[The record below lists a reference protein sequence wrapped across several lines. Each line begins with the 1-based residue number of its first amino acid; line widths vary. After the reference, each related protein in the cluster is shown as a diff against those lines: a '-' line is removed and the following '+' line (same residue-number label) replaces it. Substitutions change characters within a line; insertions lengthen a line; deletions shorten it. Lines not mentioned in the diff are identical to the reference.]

1 MIPLA
6 RPMIGDAEIDAVA
19 AVLRS
24 GRLTSGPQ
32 VEAFEE
38 EFASTIGAH
47 HAAAVSNGTV
57 ALELALRALG
67 VGPGDQVVVPSF
79 TFVATANAVRL
90 SGAEVVF
97 ADVDPVS
104 YCVSADTVGPLIGPR
119 TVAVVAV
126 HLYGN
131 LADPV
136 GLATLCRRHHLALVE
151 DAAQALGAATET
163 APAGSLGTIAA
174 FSFYPTKNITTGEGG
189 MVTTSD
195 PQLAD
200 RVARLRNHGSRVRH
214 EHEMVGTNARMT
226 EMAAAIGRVQLGR
239 LEGWQEQ
246 RTRNAGAY
254 DVALEGVAGTPQ
266 VAEGTRHAYH
276 LYTIRCHDRGA
287 TIDALDDAGVGYG
300 VYYETPCHRQKPY
313 LETGADL
320 PVTDRL
326 AADVLSIPVRPDL
339 TDAERDVVI
348 DAVSPGG
355 GRR

>member
-1 MIPLA
+1 
-6 RPMIGDAEIDAVA
+6 MIGEAEIDAVA
-19 AVLRS
+19 AVLHS

-38 EFASTIGAH
+38 EFAATVGAR
-47 HAAAVSNGTV
+47 HAAAVSSGTT

-67 VGPGDQVVVPSF
+67 IGPGDQVIVPSF
-79 TFVATANAVRL
+79 TFIATANAVRL
-90 SGAEVVF
+90 TGAEAVF

-104 YCVSADTVGPLIGPR
+104 YCVSADTVETLIGPR

-136 GLATLCRRHHLALVE
+136 GLAALCRRHRLALVE

-163 APAGSLGTIAA
+163 TPAGSLGTIAA

-195 PQLAD
+195 QHLAD
-200 RVARLRNHGSRVRH
+200 RVALLRNHGSRRRY

-239 LEGWQEQ
+239 LEGWQRQ
-246 RTRNAGAY
+246 RTENAHSY
-254 DVALEGVAGTPQ
+254 DVALSGVVATPR

-276 LYTIRCHDRGA
+276 LYTIRSHDRGA
-287 TIDALDDAGVGYG
+287 TIEALADAGVGYG
-300 VYYETPCHRQKPY
+300 IYYETPCHRQKPY

-326 AADVLSIPVRPDL
+326 AADVVSIPVRPDL
-339 TDAERDVVI
+339 TEAERDIVI
-348 DAVSPGG
+348 DALSRAG

>member
-1 MIPLA
+1 MIPLS
-6 RPMIGDAEIDAVA
+6 RPMIGEAEIDAVA

-38 EFASTIGAH
+38 EFASTIGAR
-47 HAAAVSNGTV
+47 HASAVSNGTT
-57 ALELALRALG
+57 ALEIALRALG
-67 VGPGDQVVVPSF
+67 VGPGDEVVVPSF
-79 TFVATANAVRL
+79 TFIATANAVRL
-90 SGAEVVF
+90 TGAEAVF
-97 ADVDPVS
+97 ADVDPFS
-104 YCVSADTVGPLIGPR
+104 YCVSADTVEALIGPR

-131 LADPV
+131 LADPT
-136 GLATLCRRHHLALVE
+136 GLATLCHRHQLALVE

-163 APAGSLGTIAA
+163 TPAGSLGTIAA

-200 RVARLRNHGSRVRH
+200 RVALLRNHGSRRRY

-246 RTRNAGAY
+246 RTRNALIY
-254 DVALEGVAGTPQ
+254 DAALEDVVGTPH

-287 TIDALDDAGVGYG
+287 TIGALADAGVGYG
-300 VYYETPCHRQKPY
+300 IYYETPCHRQKPY
-313 LETGADL
+313 LEAGADL
-320 PVTDRL
+320 PVTERL
-326 AADVLSIPVRPDL
+326 ATEVLSIPVRPDL
-339 TDAERDVVI
+339 TDAERDIVI
-348 DAVSPGG
+348 AAVSRGG

>member
-1 MIPLA
+1 
-6 RPMIGDAEIDAVA
+6 MIGEAEIDAAA

-24 GRLTSGPQ
+24 GRLTAGPQ
-32 VEAFEE
+32 VEAFED
-38 EFASTIGAH
+38 EFAATVGAR
-47 HAAAVSNGTV
+47 HASAVSSGTT
-57 ALELALRALG
+57 ALELALRALD
-67 VGPGDQVVVPSF
+67 VGPGDQVIVPSF
-79 TFVATANAVRL
+79 TFIATANAVRL
-90 SGAEVVF
+90 TGAEPVF
-97 ADVDPVS
+97 ADVDPVTF
-104 YCVSADTVGPLIGPR
+104 CVSADTVEALIGPR

-136 GLATLCRRHHLALVE
+136 GLAGLCHRHRLALVE

-163 APAGSLGTIAA
+163 TPAGSLGSIAA

-189 MVTTSD
+189 MITTFD
-195 PQLAD
+195 QQLAD
-200 RVARLRNHGSRVRH
+200 RVALLRNHGSRRRY

-246 RTRNAGAY
+246 RTRNAHSY
-254 DVALEGVAGTPQ
+254 DAALSGVVATPQ

-287 TIDALDDAGVGYG
+287 TIGALADAGVGYG
-300 VYYETPCHRQKPY
+300 IYYETPCHRQKPY
-313 LETGADL
+313 LEAGAVL

-326 AADVLSIPVRPDL
+326 AADVVSIPVRPDL
-339 TDAERDVVI
+339 TEAEREIVI
-348 DAVSPGG
+348 DAVSRAG